1 MKWSKQPPY
10 SHPSLVL
17 QERRGSKDTH
27 VELFSEELVVICHAA
42 VDLLLQLVDRQRWVF
57 PVGAGG
63 PGEQRHALGLCND
76 TQGSEVSLDAPLCPA
91 PILTELPHC
100 VHTVFVTLGCPCSC
114 NLLLLWAVH
123 ENLGVLW

>member
-1 MKWSKQPPY
+1 M
-10 SHPSLVL
+10 L

-42 VDLLLQLVDRQRWVF
+42 VDLLLQLVNRQRWVF

-76 TQGSEVSLDAPLCPA
+76 TQGSEVSPDAPLCPA

-100 VHTVFVTLGCPCSC
+100 VHTVFVTLGCPCYC